1 MADEDKVF
9 KLKVKNIIGRY
20 KQYDVRPSQSV
31 RRLKEQIC
39 EVEGINAEQIRI
51 VMKGK
56 QLKDEKSLRECKVS
70 AKAKV
75 SIVLS
80 LRGGFA

>member
-1 MADEDKVF
+1 MADDDKVF

-20 KQYDVRPSQSV
+20 KEYDVRPSQSV

-39 EVEGINAEQIRI
+39 EVEGIQAEQIRI
-51 VMKGK
+51 VVKGK
-56 QLKDEKSLRECKVS
+56 QLKDEKSLMECKL
-70 AKAKV
+70 KAGTKV

>member
-1 MADEDKVF
+1 M
-9 KLKVKNIIGRY
+9 LNLLRRY
-20 KQYDVRPSQSV
+20 VISRSILTLTLLELTRPTRFQV

-39 EVEGINAEQIRI
+39 EVEGIQAEQIRI
-51 VMKGK
+51 VMKGR
-56 QLKDEKSLRECKVS
+56 QLKDEKSLNECKVS
-70 AKAKV
+70 AKTKV

>member
-1 MADEDKVF
+1 MMLD
-9 KLKVKNIIGRY
+9 LLSRY
-20 KQYDVRPSQSV
+20 VVITLHILILLQLTQPRFQV